1 MAEDKQSM
9 IAYCPE
15 CGEEYDSSFNAC
27 PTDGAKLYHYRAGEW
42 QNDPLLGEVVDER
55 FRIEQVL
62 GEGGMGK
69 VYRAMQLS
77 VDRPVALKVLNK
89 AVDSNQEFI
98 KRFLREA
105 RVISGFNHPN
115 IVRLVDFGQ
124 DSKQDLLYLVME
136 MLDGADLAG
145 LIERGRFKVALAV
158 EIALQVCA
166 ALSEPHA
173 HEVVH
178 RDLKP
183 ENLILVVTSDG
194 SLQVKVLDFGIAQA
208 VEGDAK
214 LTKTGVVYGTPTYM
228 APEQA
233 QGVEMTNRTDIYALG
248 IILFQMLVGRPPF
261 EGDTA
266 MQIILA
272 HVQSPAPQML
282 DFLEPGDVPQ
292 SLIQLVEDMI
302 RKAPDQRPASVLEVR
317 DRLEAI
323 QAELGLARVRLDGTA
338 SFDEMFDPWL
348 LEPFDMEARSR
359 MKTPA
364 IAASP
369 KEDDVAVE
377 PERAAAS
384 TERVTGEPASDTVIS
399 QASASKKSKLGLFL
413 VIALLVVLVGG
424 AAVWLLMPTMGFVR
438 PFSKDSKYV
447 LPWSEDSN
455 YVMPWSDEA
464 AVPWSEGDGDASKE
478 KATK

>member
-1 MAEDKQSM
+1 MMTQGTDSM

-15 CGEEYDSSFNAC
+15 CGEEYDSGFNAC
-27 PTDGAKLYHYRAGEW
+27 PEDGAKLYHYHANEW
-42 QNDPLLGEVVDER
+42 QDDPLLGEVVDGR
-55 FRIEQVL
+55 FRIDQVL

-77 VDRPVALKVLNK
+77 VDRPVALKVLHK
-89 AVDSNQEFI
+89 SVDSNQEFI

-124 DSKQDLLYLVME
+124 DSDQDLLYLVME
-136 MLDGADLAG
+136 MLDGADLAL
-145 LIERGRFKVALAV
+145 LIERGRFKVELAV

-248 IILFQMLVGRPPF
+248 IILYQMLVGRPPF

-272 HVQSPAPQML
+272 HVQTQPPKML
-282 DFLEPGDVPQ
+282 DFLEPGDMPP
-292 SLIQLVEDMI
+292 SLVELVDDMI
-302 RKAPDQRPASVLEVR
+302 RKAADQRPTSVLEVR

-323 QAELGLARVRLDGTA
+323 QTELGLARVRLDSA
-338 SFDEMFDPWL
+338 
-348 LEPFDMEARSR
+348 EPFDAMFEPFLLAPFDRDAHANAAAPALPSASLSAGDASSIEA
-359 MKTPA
+359 
-364 IAASP
+364 
-369 KEDDVAVE
+369 
-377 PERAAAS
+377 ERATAS
-384 TERVTGEPASDTVIS
+384 TEQVTGDSASDGPAVD
-399 QASASKKSKLGLFL
+399 QAVDAQPKSRLGLLL
-413 VIALLVVLVGG
+413 VIGLVIVVGGG
-424 AAVWLLMPTMGFVR
+424 AAVWFLLPSMGFVR
-438 PFSKDSKYV
+438 PGSQDSKYV
-447 LPWSEDSN
+447 LPWSEDSK

-464 AVPWSEGDGDASKE
+464 AAPWSGDGADPE
-478 KATK
+478 